1 MSFTSQPFVASC
13 APSGAAR
20 STSASCSSLQLP
32 AAGHHKFALMVTP
45 PCSVL
50 VVPVGSKPAVV
61 DTFIGS
67 IAAKWP
73 SALSGTF
80 GLRLLPFT
88 SRSMAIAMSLAWS
101 RFHLSLAVVFRES
114 LPGARKRC
122 NQKQQVDSRC
132 CRCRP
137 GTLPFSSSSRALAQV
152 FWQKALLCQL
162 QHLQR
167 LRHRSRPAPG
177 RMRQLG
183 LGLGLG
189 LLRAERMALLRFRF
203 NLRFGALFAKISV
216 FSSHS
221 SSEPKTAN
229 LLPLLV
235 AAIEAN
241 KAHALALAARGLYQ

>member
-1 MSFTSQPFVASC
+1 MLSQTAVCLSFLQQAS
-13 APSGAAR
+13 GLVHELHFAALCCELCSLWSR
-20 STSASCSSLQLP
+20 SKHLRQLQLP

-122 NQKQQVDSRC
+122 NQKQQVDSR
-132 CRCRP
+132 
-137 GTLPFSSSSRALAQV
+137 
-152 FWQKALLCQL
+152 
-162 QHLQR
+162 
-167 LRHRSRPAPG
+167 
-177 RMRQLG
+177 
-183 LGLGLG
+183 
-189 LLRAERMALLRFRF
+189 
-203 NLRFGALFAKISV
+203 
-216 FSSHS
+216 
-221 SSEPKTAN
+221 
-229 LLPLLV
+229 
-235 AAIEAN
+235 
-241 KAHALALAARGLYQ
+241 